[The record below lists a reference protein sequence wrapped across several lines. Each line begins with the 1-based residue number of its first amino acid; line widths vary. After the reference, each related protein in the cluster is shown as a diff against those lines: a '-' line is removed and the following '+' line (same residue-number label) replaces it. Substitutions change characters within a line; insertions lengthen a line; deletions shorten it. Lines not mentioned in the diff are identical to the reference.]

1 MRKGHSWN
9 QDLVVRDETV
19 FITIDQ
25 AKVARKETQAA
36 LVAESQGHGAP
47 ETQPFPKDYVGFVYF
62 SLYSHGSQGHG
73 APETQP
79 FPKDYVIQAPTH
91 DTIPYAFGPNETRYS
106 AAWAPNL
113 TVSCTCEVSCD
124 SRCDSCGIL
133 LSLRGDGLTPD
144 PSTQAAMLLAN
155 NVTHSPF
162 AGTEQAKLGANIFFA
177 PNCKPRPLAPWGAM
191 ATVVHR
197 MIQSLHR
204 LNSVCLHFLRA

>member
-1 MRKGHSWN
+1 MHPMRKGHSWN

-79 FPKDYVIQAPTH
+79 FPKDYVGFVYFVTNIKNKSRVFGNSRTRE
-91 DTIPYAFGPNETRYS
+91 TAF
-106 AAWAPNL
+106 
-113 TVSCTCEVSCD
+113 
-124 SRCDSCGIL
+124 
-133 LSLRGDGLTPD
+133 
-144 PSTQAAMLLAN
+144 
-155 NVTHSPF
+155 
-162 AGTEQAKLGANIFFA
+162 
-177 PNCKPRPLAPWGAM
+177 
-191 ATVVHR
+191 
-197 MIQSLHR
+197 
-204 LNSVCLHFLRA
+204 